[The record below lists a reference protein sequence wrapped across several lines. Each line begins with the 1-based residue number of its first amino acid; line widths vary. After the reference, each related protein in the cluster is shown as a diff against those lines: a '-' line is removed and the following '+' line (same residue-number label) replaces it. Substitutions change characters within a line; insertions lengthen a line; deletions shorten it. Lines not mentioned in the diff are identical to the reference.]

1 MRTLKELKKEIQF
14 NRELFNLIDVLKEIA
29 SSQFRQ
35 LQAKREYFFRF
46 NQSLEGFLENVQLRE
61 SKHPFFLKE
70 SDSTKDFSGIVMITS
85 DAGFL
90 GELNSR
96 VISAGLNLRK
106 ENDELVILG
115 ERGAHFL
122 EDLGESF
129 LYFPGITEDI
139 KYEQAQNL
147 RDYLIQQYLKKRFRQ
162 IFMVYPKFV
171 SFAHREIKTEQLL
184 PYTPETE
191 KVASGTSQPAASTPL
206 SEVLVEPD
214 SERIIDYLI
223 RVWMAQKIYDIF
235 WESKLSEWASRVIH
249 LEESSEVTSQINKK
263 LQFFYFRTL
272 HTLSDKNIREIVAS
286 RLIER

>member
-14 NRELFNLIDVLKEIA
+14 NQEFFNLIDVLKGIA
-29 SSQFRQ
+29 ALQFRQ
-35 LQAKREYFFRF
+35 LQAKREYFTRF
-46 NQSLEGFLENVQLRE
+46 NRNLEGFFENVRLLG
-61 SKHPFFLKE
+61 STHPFFLKE
-70 SDSTKDFSGIVMITS
+70 ESGFTQAFSGIVMITS
-85 DAGFL
+85 DEGFL

-96 VISAGLNLRK
+96 VINAGLNQRR

-122 EDLGESF
+122 EELGESF

-147 RDYLIQQYLKKRFRQ
+147 RDYLIQQYLKKRFTQ
-162 IFMVYPKFV
+162 VFMIYPQFV
-171 SFAHREIKTEQLL
+171 SFVHREIKIEQLL
-184 PYTPETE
+184 PYRGEFL
-191 KVASGTSQPAASTPL
+191 QSTAYNPQADTL
-206 SEVLVEPD
+206 IEPD
-214 SERIIDYLI
+214 EERIVDYLI

-249 LEESSEVTSQINKK
+249 LEESSEVASQISKK

-272 HTLSDKNIREIVAS
+272 HQISDKNIREIVAS
-286 RLIER
+286 RLIK